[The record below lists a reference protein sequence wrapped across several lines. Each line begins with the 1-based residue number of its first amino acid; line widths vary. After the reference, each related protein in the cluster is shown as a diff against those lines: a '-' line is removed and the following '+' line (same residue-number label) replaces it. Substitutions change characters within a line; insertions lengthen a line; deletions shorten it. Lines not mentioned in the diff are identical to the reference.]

1 MNMPGIKLHPL
12 LLLHGALVID
22 DSPVQR
28 LNAVEILRQAG
39 IQRVYEAGDGLAGLE
54 AIRNL
59 FPPPALLVVDLEMP
73 KMDGIEMLQA
83 LANENY
89 RPPVLIAS
97 ATHAS
102 LVSSVETMCRELGLP
117 ILGAFEKPF
126 TAEILK
132 TALRY
137 FDHILEVRQSHRRA
151 ETEVS
156 PEEVSEALIKGQI
169 QPHYQPKFCLKSGQI
184 LGLEA
189 LARWSSP
196 TRGMVSPAAFIP
208 VAEDN
213 GMITQLT
220 MVMLDAVLQQS
231 QVWQREGFT
240 PSIAVNLSALSLTE
254 NNFVNEVI
262 KRTLNAGVAPSQII
276 IEITE
281 SALISDMGA
290 GLGALGR
297 LRLKGFG
304 LSMDDYGTGFST
316 TQQLARLP
324 LTELKIDRSF
334 VSGAPDRN
342 SLRTILGSV
351 IRMGCDLGLN
361 TLAEGVET
369 ELELR
374 LLQSLGCQQVQG
386 FLLAKPMPGDIV
398 LPWRQENGARIQV
411 LIMADSSG

>member
-1 MNMPGIKLHPL
+1 MGVHLHPL
-12 LLLHGALVID
+12 LQLHGALVVD
-22 DSPVQR
+22 DSAVQR
-28 LNAVEILRQAG
+28 MNAVEVLRQAG
-39 IQRVYEAGDGLAGLE
+39 IHRVYEAADGLAGLE
-54 AIRNL
+54 AIRSL

-73 KMDGIEMLQA
+73 GMDGIEMLQT
-83 LANENY
+83 LATENY

-102 LVSSVETMCRELGLP
+102 LVASVETMCRELGLP

-126 TAEILK
+126 TAEVLQR
-132 TALRY
+132 ALLS
-137 FDHILEVRQSHRRA
+137 FDHILDVRQQHRRT
-151 ETEVS
+151 ETEIS
-156 PEEVSEALIKGQI
+156 ADEVSDALAAGQI
-169 QPHYQPKFCLKSGQI
+169 QPHYQPKICLKTGQV

-189 LARWSSP
+189 LARWTSP
-196 TRGMVSPAAFIP
+196 SRGIVSPAAFIP

-213 GMITQLT
+213 CLITALT
-220 MVMLDAVLQQS
+220 LSMLNAVLPQSVHWQQ
-231 QVWQREGFT
+231 QGFT

-254 NNFVNEVI
+254 RNFVDEVI
-262 KRTLNAGVAPSQII
+262 KRTREAGVDPAKIV
-276 IEITE
+276 IEVTE

-334 VSGAPDRN
+334 VSNAPDKA
-342 SLRTILGSV
+342 SLRTILASV
-351 IRMGCDLGLN
+351 VRMGLDLGLN

-369 ELELR
+369 EGELR

-386 FLLAKPMPGDIV
+386 FLLARPMPGDAV
-398 LPWRQENGARIQV
+398 LPWLQENGAQLRA
-411 LIMADSSG
+411 LIAAGVGAA

>member
-1 MNMPGIKLHPL
+1 MGVHLHPL
-12 LLLHGALVID
+12 LQLHGALVVD
-22 DSPVQR
+22 DSAVQR
-28 LNAVEILRQAG
+28 MNAVEVLRQAG
-39 IQRVYEAGDGLAGLE
+39 IHRVYEAADGLAGLE
-54 AIRNL
+54 AIRSL

-73 KMDGIEMLQA
+73 GMDGIEMLQT
-83 LANENY
+83 LATENY

-102 LVSSVETMCRELGLP
+102 LVASVETMCRELGLP

-126 TAEILK
+126 TAEVLQR
-132 TALRY
+132 ALLS
-137 FDHILEVRQSHRRA
+137 FDHILDVRQQHRRT
-151 ETEVS
+151 ETEIS
-156 PEEVSEALIKGQI
+156 ADEVSDALAAGQI
-169 QPHYQPKFCLKSGQI
+169 QPHYQPKICLQTGQV

-189 LARWSSP
+189 LARWTSP
-196 TRGMVSPAAFIP
+196 SRGIVSPAAFIP

-213 GMITQLT
+213 CLITALT
-220 MVMLDAVLQQS
+220 LSMLGAVLPQS
-231 QVWQREGFT
+231 VQWQHQGFT

-254 NNFVNEVI
+254 RNFVDEVI
-262 KRTLNAGVAPSQII
+262 KRTREAGVAPEKIV
-276 IEITE
+276 IEVTE

-316 TQQLARLP
+316 TQQLSRLP

-334 VSGAPDRN
+334 VSNAPDKA
-342 SLRTILGSV
+342 SLRTILASV
-351 IRMGCDLGLN
+351 VRMGLDLGLN

-369 ELELR
+369 ESELR

-386 FLLAKPMPGDIV
+386 FLLARPMPGDAV
-398 LPWRQENGARIQV
+398 LPWLEENGERVRALV
-411 LIMADSSG
+411 AAGSGAV